1 MLLLP
6 GRVRVQNGLDS
17 VDKTEPNKHP
27 IQATVL
33 AEYSS
38 CIGSDNYF
46 SEKYR
51 YSVRTLFDGSLGV
64 SVRIDG
70 KMRCGMVWPRY
81 FNNMDVQPPALARLM
96 RRLIL
101 RAVRSAVG

>member
-1 MLLLP
+1 MLPLP

-17 VDKTEPNKHP
+17 VDRTEPNKHP

-38 CIGSDNYF
+38 RIGSDNYF
-46 SEKYR
+46 SEKYKYQFGR
-51 YSVRTLFDGSLGV
+51 FSTVLSERAFGLAERCAAEWFGLGI
-64 SVRIDG
+64 STI
-70 KMRCGMVWPRY
+70 W
-81 FNNMDVQPPALARLM
+81 NVQPAALARLM

-101 RAVRSAVG
+101 RAIRSAVG